1 MLCSEFA
8 IYINNCYKK
17 PSRLFTAG
25 GKEISDKE
33 PSKETQNQPMGI
45 DVLGLI
51 PLLTSTISNN
61 TENLIHIVFADDY

>member
-1 MLCSEFA
+1 
-8 IYINNCYKK
+8 
-17 PSRLFTAG
+17 
-25 GKEISDKE
+25 
-33 PSKETQNQPMGI
+33 MGI

>member
-1 MLCSEFA
+1 MFR
-8 IYINNCYKK
+8 NCNIHQYLLQKTFQTVHCRWERDLRQRTIK
-17 PSRLFTAG
+17 GDP
-25 GKEISDKE
+25 K
-33 PSKETQNQPMGI
+33 PMGI